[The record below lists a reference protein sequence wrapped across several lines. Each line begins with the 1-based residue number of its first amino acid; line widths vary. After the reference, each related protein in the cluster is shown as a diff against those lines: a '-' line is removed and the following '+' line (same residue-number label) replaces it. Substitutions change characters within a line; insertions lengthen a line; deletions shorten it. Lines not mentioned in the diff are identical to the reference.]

1 MCSIPVKS
9 GSSGGGVSKA
19 IAKTKSWYSRP
30 EKGKSEVLINH
41 DHRTLSTF
49 TQFITGFNL
58 LGYHQRTGSG
68 PYIPF
73 MSWGDRRRLAPN
85 SWLPSFDDKKACDL
99 QSRDS
104 TTRSS
109 MGCLAGCSIH
119 ISESNEQTAQSCGG
133 RSKLLKLSS
142 LITDRWSI
150 GNRVMITTY
159 WGPTLDK
166 LSTPLESNLW
176 WIIVGSKS
184 ANQQQQQ
191 QQRGVHCTCQTFNFC
206 RFIRH
211 LLPQR
216 FPMDVEN

>member
-1 MCSIPVKS
+1 
-9 GSSGGGVSKA
+9 
-19 IAKTKSWYSRP
+19 
-30 EKGKSEVLINH
+30 
-41 DHRTLSTF
+41 
-49 TQFITGFNL
+49 
-58 LGYHQRTGSG
+58 
-68 PYIPF
+68 
-73 MSWGDRRRLAPN
+73 MSWGDRRRLAPS
-85 SWLPSFDDKKACDL
+85 SWLPSFGDKKAWDL
-99 QSRDS
+99 QSRVS

-109 MGCLAGCSIH
+109 MDCLAGCSIH

-191 QQRGVHCTCQTFNFC
+191 QCTVPDILGKLRQNARWHFSCHKKFTKIIIF
-206 RFIRH
+206 
-211 LLPQR
+211 
-216 FPMDVEN
+216 FPFGLTYIYRSNAYDS